1 MSDGFCIFC
10 QIVKGQAGA
19 TIIYRDEEVT
29 AFRDARPQAPVH
41 ILVVP
46 NQHLESVADVG
57 PEQAQLLGKLIL
69 TARQVAEQEGIAA
82 NGYRLVIN
90 RGRHGGQSV
99 DHLHLHL
106 LGGRPMGWP
115 PG

>member
-1 MSDGFCIFC
+1 MSDCIFC
-10 QIVKGQAGA
+10 RIVRGEVPSERV
-19 TIIYRDEEVT
+19 YEDEQVV
-29 AFRDARPQAPVH
+29 AFRDVNPQAPVH

-46 NQHLESVADVG
+46 REHLVNAL
-57 PEQAQLLGKLIL
+57 ALGEPQKELAGHLIL
-69 TARQVAEQEGIAA
+69 VANELARREGIAES
-82 NGYRLVIN
+82 GYRLVLNCN
-90 RGRHGGQSV
+90 RDGGQSV